1 MPDTIPYAIVEIDKR
16 GIAKVSVFVGQNEVI
31 RLTGVRR
38 VYIDYDEQ
46 KSHGLWL
53 VPVASFRNHDDTVFI
68 VTPMRA
74 ANDALITATVN
85 AVEHIIYRLAGLLE
99 TLVPRLGKETVKE
112 VLKSLQPTGGF

>member
-16 GIAKVSVFVGQNEVI
+16 GTAKVSVFLGQSEAI
-31 RLTGVRR
+31 RLTGIRH

-53 VPVASFRNHDDTVFI
+53 VPIASFRNHEDTVFI

-74 ANDALITATVN
+74 VNDALITATVN
-85 AVEHIIYRLAGLLE
+85 AVEHVIYRLAGVIE
-99 TLVPRLGKETVKE
+99 TLVPKLGKETVKE
-112 VLKSLQPTGGF
+112 VLKTLQQ

>member
-16 GIAKVSVFVGQNEVI
+16 GVAKVSVFVGQNEII
-31 RLTGVRR
+31 RLTGVRK
-38 VYIDYDEQ
+38 VYVDYDEQ

-74 ANDALITATVN
+74 VNNALITATVN
-85 AVEHIIYRLAGLLE
+85 AVEHVIYRLAGLLE
-99 TLVPRLGKETVKE
+99 TLVPKLGEETVKE
-112 VLKSLQPTGGF
+112 ALKSPQQ

>member
-16 GIAKVSVFVGQNEVI
+16 GVAKVSVFVGQNEII
-31 RLTGVRR
+31 RLTGVRK
-38 VYIDYDEQ
+38 VFIDYDEQ

-74 ANDALITATVN
+74 VNDALITATVN
-85 AVEHIIYRLAGLLE
+85 AVEHVIYRLAGILE
-99 TLVPRLGKETVKE
+99 TLVPRIGKETVKE
-112 VLKSLQPTGGF
+112 VLKSLQPAGGL

>member
-16 GIAKVSVFVGQNEVI
+16 GVAKVSVFLGQSELI
-31 RLTGVRR
+31 RLTGVRK

-74 ANDALITATVN
+74 VNDALITATVN
-85 AVEHIIYRLAGLLE
+85 AVEHVIYRLAGILE
-99 TLVPRLGKETVKE
+99 TLVPRLTKESVKE
-112 VLKSLQPTGGF
+112 VLKSLQPSGGL

>member
-1 MPDTIPYAIVEIDKR
+1 MPDTIPYAIVEIGKQR
-16 GIAKVSVFVGQNEVI
+16 VAKVSVFVGQNEVI
-31 RLTGVRR
+31 RLTGIRH

-46 KSHGLWL
+46 RSHGLWL

-74 ANDALITATVN
+74 VNDALITATVN
-85 AVEHIIYRLAGLLE
+85 AVEHVIYRLAGILE

-112 VLKSLQPTGGF
+112 VLKSLQPSGGT